1 MRTEGV
7 RGMMWLPERKKLC
20 LERETVDAGFWYIC
34 SQRVGLQ
41 VSGQDGDTVSG
52 SREVRIL
59 VADNEAR
66 VRSALQA
73 LLKQEPGLVVDEC
86 PDLESLVVQI
96 KEFKPDLVLLDWGL
110 RGRPATALLFAA
122 HAPSFRPKTI
132 VLSGRP
138 ESEQAALAAGADAFV
153 SKADPPERLLSTLR
167 DLVRESISLGKSGHT
182 ATN

>member
-1 MRTEGV
+1 M
-7 RGMMWLPERKKLC
+7 
-20 LERETVDAGFWYIC
+20 
-34 SQRVGLQ
+34 GLR

-59 VADNEAR
+59 VADNDAR
-66 VRSALQA
+66 VRSALQT
-73 LLKQEPGLVVDEC
+73 LLKQEPGLVVGEC
-86 PDLESLVVQI
+86 SDLESLVVQT
-96 KEFKPDLVLLDWGL
+96 KEFKPDLVLLDWEL

-122 HAPSFRPKTI
+122 HTPSFRPKTI

-167 DLVRESISLGKSGHT
+167 ELVRESRSLGK
-182 ATN
+182 